1 MNKNK
6 FQEINYSKNEDK
18 TVIKNLTSL
27 KNKLN
32 DSNEIFQYTK
42 RFNKYYYQN
51 IFEKNNKKLFEYKMY
66 ASNERKNLDYI
77 KKNISIKNIYLR
89 NKILLEKNT

>member
-1 MNKNK
+1 MKDNSSIVLNKNK

-42 RFNKYYYQN
+42 R
-51 IFEKNNKKLFEYKMY
+51 
-66 ASNERKNLDYI
+66 I
-77 KKNISIKNIYLR
+77 KIYLR
-89 NKILLEKNT
+89 KIIKNCSNIKCMLQMKEKI